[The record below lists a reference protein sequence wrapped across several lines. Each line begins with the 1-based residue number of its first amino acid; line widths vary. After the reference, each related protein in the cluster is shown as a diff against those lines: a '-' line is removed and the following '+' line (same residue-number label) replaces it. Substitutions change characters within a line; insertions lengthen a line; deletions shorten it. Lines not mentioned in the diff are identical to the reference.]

1 MGQDDSGDDERRARY
16 AALSSQP
23 VRKAR
28 PTCAICMVPVE
39 EFYECEDAG
48 LDRVIFIAV
57 CHGARERVVVEGNL
71 TVRDLGLAFV
81 PEGPPALPPHDARP
95 CLLWS
100 RDLVIVPPSLWEQLV
115 RECGCSDCDARLEA
129 HARTGSWRLEKDGP
143 PATFTMDKITL
154 EGPAEVTIQ
163 HAGHNSARRSQSDWP
178 EGPPALP
185 APPTHALPPHEE
197 DLRDRPAASFCSEG
211 PYREED
217 GTLSPYE
224 RCGAEYWYP
233 SSFGM
238 TLPWKGRCERRKG
251 HASGPA
257 PRYGHSGA
265 EKT

>member
-23 VRKAR
+23 VRKPR

-81 PEGPPALPPHDARP
+81 
-95 CLLWS
+95 
-100 RDLVIVPPSLWEQLV
+100 
-115 RECGCSDCDARLEA
+115 
-129 HARTGSWRLEKDGP
+129 
-143 PATFTMDKITL
+143 
-154 EGPAEVTIQ
+154 
-163 HAGHNSARRSQSDWP
+163 P